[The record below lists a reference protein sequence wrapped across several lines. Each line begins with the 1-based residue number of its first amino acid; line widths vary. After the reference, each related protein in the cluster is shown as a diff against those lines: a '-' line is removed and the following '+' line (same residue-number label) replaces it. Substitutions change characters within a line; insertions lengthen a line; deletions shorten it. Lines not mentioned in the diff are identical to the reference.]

1 MNLKR
6 TSLLLSITLLSILLG
21 TADAQKINPLC
32 SPSQSKKAN
41 KLMDEAKEAKKDRKD
56 YKNIKE
62 ICLEAAEED
71 TSFAEPWLFLGDMA
85 YFKKDF
91 TTMKKAYTRLIEIC
105 PDADPNAQYRL
116 GTYLY
121 DTKKYTEATTYLK
134 SFLEFAS
141 DDEKKNK
148 EAELL
153 LFRANMIAHPVP
165 FNPVPL
171 KGVSTIDPEYLP
183 FISPDN
189 ELCFFTRRFE
199 MVSKGSLTPLSV
211 EKFMIAKRSGEGE
224 FDKGELMPLPFNM
237 GNSNNEGGATI
248 TKDNRMLIFTRN
260 DNGNFDLYYSEFAQG
275 KWGEITNMGPS
286 INDPMLWDSQ
296 PSLSADG
303 KVLYFS
309 SFRDSINRTCDIY
322 KSVKQNGKWSQA
334 TPISLNTI
342 KNEKSPFI
350 HPDNATFYFSSDTL
364 PGMGGFDIFVCKLNA
379 KGEMGKP
386 ENLGYPINTEG
397 DEVGFFVSTDGS
409 KGYFASNK
417 LSGSGGYDIYS
428 FDMPESKR
436 PERVLFVKGQVRGD
450 KDEIPMAAKIQIK
463 NLNTSET
470 IDVDY
475 DSTTGN
481 YASVV
486 RFDADYIMT
495 VKKEGYAYNSQYFSQ
510 EDSTIKGVVTSDLEV
525 RKIAVGGAYKLN
537 NIRFPTNSS
546 ELNHASKNII
556 KDFAGFLKENSK
568 VNVAIHGHTDTA
580 GDAAANM
587 TLSNDRAKAVYDF
600 LIQSGISAGR
610 LSYKGFGQTKPVA
623 DNNSE
628 LGRSKNRR
636 TEFVILNN

>member
-6 TSLLLSITLLSILLG
+6 TSLLLSIAFLSALLE
-21 TADAQKINPLC
+21 TADAQKISQLC

-41 KLMDEAKEAKKDRKD
+41 KLLDEAKEAKKDRKD

-71 TSFAEPWLFLGDMA
+71 TSFAEPWLLLGDMA

-91 TTMKKAYTRLIEIC
+91 PTMKKAYSRLIEIC

-211 EKFMIAKRSGEGE
+211 EKFMIAKRAAGGD

-260 DNGNFDLYYSEFAQG
+260 DNGNFDLFYSEFTQG

-286 INDPMLWDSQ
+286 INDPKLWDSQ

-309 SFRDSINRTCDIY
+309 SFRDSINQTCDIY
-322 KSVKQNGKWSQA
+322 KSVKQNGTWSQA
-334 TPISLNTI
+334 TPITLNTI

-350 HPDNATFYFSSDTL
+350 HPDNSTFYFSSDTL

-428 FDMPESKR
+428 FDMPEGKR

-510 EDSTIKGVVTSDLEV
+510 EDSTIQGVVTSDLEV

-546 ELNHASKNII
+546 ELNTASKNII
-556 KDFAGFLKENSK
+556 KDFAGFLKENPK

-580 GDAAANM
+580 GDATANM

-600 LIQSGISAGR
+600 LIKSGISAGR

-623 DNNSE
+623 DNNTE
-628 LGRSKNRR
+628 NGRSKNRR